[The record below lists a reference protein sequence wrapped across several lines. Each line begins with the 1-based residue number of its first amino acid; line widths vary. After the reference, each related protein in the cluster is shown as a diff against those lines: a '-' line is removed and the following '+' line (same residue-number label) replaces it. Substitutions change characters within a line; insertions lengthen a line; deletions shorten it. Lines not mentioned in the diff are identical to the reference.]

1 VKFFLALIEK
11 VAYYVYMKTIDIT
24 PTWTAIILPMI
35 DVLKN
40 PKAPAESHKIVVD
53 EMVRLAKF
61 VDKTNEQG
69 FDPYKIDKE
78 AKQNG

>member
-1 VKFFLALIEK
+1 
-11 VAYYVYMKTIDIT
+11 MKTIDIT

-40 PKAPAESHKIVVD
+40 PKAPGESHKIVVD

-61 VDKTNEQG
+61 VAKTNEQG
-69 FDPYKIDKE
+69 FDPYKVDRE
-78 AKQNG
+78 AKENG